1 MDGQAGNRRK
11 LPPKKQRLSIPVV
24 GVLLALVALCLLS
37 LQVWQWIS
45 LKLVDVEPLKK
56 STLVENLPAEAV
68 LIKNEIPVKAPITG
82 KIEMLAAD
90 GERLRVG
97 SPIARI
103 VGPQKTVT
111 VYSPRAGLLCT
122 HLDGLEGVLIPKDA
136 NVLDIK
142 MLEKIELSGTQK
154 VAGGEKAQKGIPF
167 CKLVDNLQPILIY
180 LRVEEESI
188 DNLEKRENYSLILQG
203 ERTSGRLMEFR
214 SRSPWQLLLKVTQYP
229 KEILHSRL
237 IKAQIIMQELN
248 GYTIPQD
255 ALVFEGNQ
263 TGIFVV
269 EQQFVNWVPVQV
281 KEHFSGTVILEENNI
296 SANTRYI
303 TNPVRVKKG
312 ARVEW

>member
-1 MDGQAGNRRK
+1 MPHQQ
-11 LPPKKQRLSIPVV
+11 QRLSIPVV
-24 GVLLALVALCLLS
+24 GVLLALIALSLLG

-45 LKLVDVEPLKK
+45 LKLVDVELLKK

-68 LIKNEIPVKAPITG
+68 LIKNEIPVKAPLTG

-103 VGPQKTVT
+103 TGPQKTVT

-122 HLDGLEGVLIPKDA
+122 HLDGLEGVLRPKDV

-154 VAGGEKAQKGIPF
+154 GAGEVKAEKGIPF
-167 CKLVDNLQPILIY
+167 CKIVDNLEPILIW
-180 LRVEEESI
+180 LRVEEKSI
-188 DNLEKRENYSLILQG
+188 DNLEKRENYNLFLQG
-203 ERTSGRLMEFR
+203 ERTSGHLVEFR
-214 SRSPWQLLLKVTQYP
+214 DRSPWQLLLEVIQFP
-229 KEILHSRL
+229 KEILHWRQ
-237 IKAQIIMQELN
+237 IKADIIMQELN

-255 ALVFEGNQ
+255 ALVFEGHQ
-263 TGIFVV
+263 AGIFVV
-269 EQQFVNWVPVQV
+269 EQQFVNWLPVQV
-281 KEHFSGTVILEENNI
+281 KEHFRGTVILEESNI
-296 SANTRYI
+296 GANTRYI